1 MAQINPRIVGSRSV
15 DIQKALQ
22 DITVS
27 APHYYFDKTMRVG
40 KAALV
45 AANIRG
51 FDYLT
56 PEQVDVMSVELGI
69 VPTEVKSA
77 ILPTLEEIDIIRL
90 IKGPTGKLRR
100 VEEKIPR
107 VIHLI
112 EQLGKYLGE
121 LEPNPIETSGIEAL
135 QMTTTRPVSRSKL
148 REQITELKDE
158 DFSILM
164 DCGKTGRFL
173 DEYISPGKEVE
184 VYSPMIWNERSDDV
198 MQMYS
203 LLSKVQKNQLI
214 TMADAV
220 RSYPGKPLD
229 LLSAPNPALLGQAI
243 GSGFFEKCSVATRKG
258 TKDYLFAPNP
268 KFRMATEGVRQCDLF
283 DKAKIILSC
292 VRHGQHYAEITKVL
306 YPDKLLQKLL
316 DRGYLKPHSEFKE
329 QYALCEL
336 HGIFRTEPASGGR
349 DYLRLID
356 TDENR
361 QAVEAVI
368 DIISLTHEAITASV
382 VNTEARALLMSGNFI
397 NPARNRARIREPTQI
412 TYKTL
417 NDMLE
422 RLRGATIDE

>member
-1 MAQINPRIVGSRSV
+1 MVQIDPRIVGSRAV

-27 APHYYFDKTMRVG
+27 APHYYFDKTMLVG
-40 KAALV
+40 KAARI

-51 FDYLT
+51 FNYLT
-56 PEQVDVMSVELGI
+56 PEQVNVMSVELGV
-69 VPTEVKSA
+69 VPTEVKGV
-77 ILPTLEEIDIIRL
+77 ILPTLEEIGVMRL
-90 IKGPTGKLRR
+90 IKGSTGKLKR
-100 VEEKIPR
+100 VEEKVPR
-107 VIHLI
+107 ATRLI
-112 EQLGKYLGE
+112 EQLGKYLSE
-121 LEPNPIETSGIEAL
+121 LEPGPIETSGIEAL
-135 QMTTTRPVSRSKL
+135 QMTTTRPISKSKL
-148 REQITELKDE
+148 REKLTELKDE

-173 DEYISPGKEVE
+173 DEYTSPGKEVE
-184 VYSPMIWNERSDDV
+184 VYSPMIWNERSEDV

-203 LLSKVQKNQLI
+203 SLSKLQKNELI
-214 TMADAV
+214 ALADAV
-220 RSYPGKPLD
+220 RSYPGKPLEM
-229 LLSAPNPALLGQAI
+229 LSTPDPALLGQAI

-258 TKDYLFAPNP
+258 TKDYLFIPNP
-268 KFRMATEGVRQCDLF
+268 KFRMVSEGVRQCDLF

-292 VRHGQHYAEITKVL
+292 IRQGQHYAEITRIL

-368 DIISLTHEAITASV
+368 DIVSHTREAITASV

-397 NPARNRARIREPTQI
+397 NPARNRARIREPPRI

-417 NDMLE
+417 HDMLE